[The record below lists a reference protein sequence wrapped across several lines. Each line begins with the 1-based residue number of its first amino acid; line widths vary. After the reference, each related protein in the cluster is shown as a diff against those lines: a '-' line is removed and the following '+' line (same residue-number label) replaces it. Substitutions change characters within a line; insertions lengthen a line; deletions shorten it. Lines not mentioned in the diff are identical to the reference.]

1 VKEIIERLG
10 EIPLPDLE
18 PLQGRDALRYPGGTG
33 NVTHGEGIKRGV
45 GLAVG
50 YKNVAFSEG
59 FDDAATARVTLSA
72 TADGPLAEIYTAAV
86 EMGQG
91 LYTFLAQV
99 ARTELQVD
107 NVVMHPND
115 TLIGSAGST
124 SASRQSMMAG
134 GAVQMA
140 CASVRSEIL
149 ARTRARGVFLEAG
162 AELCLSDGWVCAGA
176 RHVVE
181 MAELLDEPLSCEAVY
196 HHRPTQSFDEN
207 GQGDIHVSFAFA
219 AERAV
224 VEVDEELGL
233 VRVLQVAASMD
244 VGKVLNPIGLTG
256 QIEGGTAQGL
266 GLALMEEVQLRNGV
280 ITNPSFTDYLIP
292 TILDVPPVV
301 SVVVEDPEPDVPYG
315 LKGMGESPTVVSTA
329 AIVAALRDA
338 TGRELNRAPV
348 APDDL
353 IGLRP
358 PVDGGPPPAVPDV
371 PGQQSVPF
379 YFARGSG
386 QQRLM

>member
-1 VKEIIERLG
+1 
-10 EIPLPDLE
+10 
-18 PLQGRDALRYPGGTG
+18 
-33 NVTHGEGIKRGV
+33 
-45 GLAVG
+45 
-50 YKNVAFSEG
+50 
-59 FDDAATARVTLSA
+59 
-72 TADGPLAEIYTAAV
+72 
-86 EMGQG
+86 MGQG

-107 NVVMHPND
+107 NVVMGPND

-124 SASRQSMMAG
+124 SASRQSMMTG
-134 GAVQMA
+134 GAVHMA
-140 CASVRSEIL
+140 CASVREEIY
-149 ARTRARGVFLEAG
+149 RRARAASLQDG
-162 AELCLSDGWVCAGA
+162 ADLCLADGWVRAGE
-176 RHVVE
+176 RPLIE
-181 MAELLDEPLSCEAVY
+181 MTELLAEPVSCEAVY

-207 GQGDIHVSFAFA
+207 GQGDVHVAFAFA

-233 VRVLQVAASMD
+233 VRVLQMAASMD
-244 VGKVLNPIGLTG
+244 VGKVLNPLGLTG

-266 GLALMEEVQLRNGV
+266 GLALLEEVQLRNGV
-280 ITNPSFTDYLIP
+280 IANPSFTDYLIP
-292 TILDVPPVV
+292 TILDVSPVV
-301 SVVVEDPEPDVPYG
+301 SVVVEDPEPDFPYG

-348 APDDL
+348 SPDEL

-358 PVDGGPPPAVPDV
+358 PVDGGSPPGVPDV

-386 QQRLM
+386 QQKLM